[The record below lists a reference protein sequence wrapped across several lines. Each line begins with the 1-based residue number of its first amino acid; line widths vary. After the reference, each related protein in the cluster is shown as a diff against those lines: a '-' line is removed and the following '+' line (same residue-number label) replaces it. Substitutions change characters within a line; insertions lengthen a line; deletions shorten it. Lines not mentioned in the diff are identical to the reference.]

1 MDWMFTYETLPLA
14 RSLPTLL
21 SFRSLLIS
29 SFSIVPCLSLE
40 NLPLILNVLHLQ
52 DQLFSS
58 ILYWWRNHCSL
69 PSWKHSFRLL
79 NFSLG
84 RSSSAKILSSDLTL
98 LIHLLIPASLLSIL
112 IMSSSLTSQVSLPC
126 SITLRTN
133 AKLYLVIRLDNPV
146 MFVCWFAHAGH
157 LD

>member
-40 NLPLILNVLHLQ
+40 KLPLILNVLHLQ
-52 DQLFSS
+52 DQVFSS
-58 ILYWWRNHCSL
+58 ILYRWPNHCNL

-98 LIHLLIPASLLSIL
+98 LIHLLIPASFLSIL
-112 IMSSSLTSQVSLPC
+112 IISSSLTSQVSLLC
-126 SITLRTN
+126 SITLHTH
-133 AKLYLVIRLDNPV
+133 AEYKLFFTPKGQI
-146 MFVCWFAHAGH
+146 FTGF
-157 LD
+157 